1 MSCCPA
7 TAWKELKDVDYKP
20 KGVVDKVGDLKI
32 YRVGNSSKCIIW
44 FYDVFGFDGGRTK
57 QMADFVAANGK
68 SVSIISLESL
78 KTSIDYY

>member
-7 TAWKELKDVDYKP
+7 TAWKELKNVDYKP

-32 YRVGNSSKCIIW
+32 YRVGNSSKCVIW
-44 FYDVFGFDGGRTK
+44 IYDVFGFDGGRTK

-68 SVSIISLESL
+68 SVSII
-78 KTSIDYY
+78 